1 MARASAQLVEPT
13 GDPTMTT
20 NRNGTGVTGTNE
32 ATMGANL
39 DQKID
44 TLKEKAKGF
53 VDQGQEKVEQIKSR
67 VVEVKDQAMAKGNAF
82 LDRATEMIRANPL
95 KSVAIAF
102 GVGYIGMR
110 LFRR

>member
-1 MARASAQLVEPT
+1 MST
-13 GDPTMTT
+13 H
-20 NRNGTGVTGTNE
+20 RNGTGTTGMNE
-32 ATMGANL
+32 PSMGASQL
-39 DQKID
+39 DSKLD
-44 TLKEKAKGF
+44 SLKEKAKDI
-53 VDQGQEKVEQIKSR
+53 VDHGSEKVDHIKHR

-82 LDRATEMIRANPL
+82 IDDVTGLIKANPL